1 MKITA
6 VIPVRKGSQRVKN
19 KNTKPFADTTL
30 LDLKIQ
36 VMKQVHGL
44 DAIIVN
50 TNCET
55 CISIAKNHNIET
67 HKREEYF
74 ASSQA
79 KNSEYW
85 THIAEVT
92 NTDVLVMAEVT
103 NPMVR
108 VSSYEQ
114 AIIDYIKTK
123 DQYTSAMSVS
133 SQKQFLWQ
141 NGSPINYDYYKTPN
155 SQDLPNIVSLNFA
168 ITISSKQEI
177 LKTGNVVSASP
188 KFIELDSI
196 QSIDIDTPVDFE
208 YAEFMY
214 KKQGFKWLLS

>member
-55 CISIAKNHNIET
+55 CMSIAKNHNIET
-67 HKREEYF
+67 HKRKEYF

-79 KNSEYW
+79 KNNEYW

-141 NGSPINYDYYKTPN
+141 DRSPINYDYYKTPN

-177 LKTGNVVSASP
+177 LKTGNVVSTSP

-208 YAEFMY
+208 YAEFIY
-214 KKQGFKWLLS
+214 KKQGKCID